1 VSNLLTHP
9 VKLFAL
15 AAGTCAAALAVA
27 LYTQHA
33 MGMDPCPW
41 CVLQRLIF
49 CGILAFALLGMLWRR
64 RAGVMLS
71 ALGMDLLAAAG
82 VAAALW
88 QHFVAST
95 SNSCNLTLAD
105 RIVSGTGL
113 DRLAPEV
120 FEARASCAEAAATL
134 AGVPYEFWSLATF
147 AMVGTLAVL
156 ALLSQMRQAR

>member
-113 DRLAPEV
+113 DRVAPEV

>member
-1 VSNLLTHP
+1 MSNLLTHP